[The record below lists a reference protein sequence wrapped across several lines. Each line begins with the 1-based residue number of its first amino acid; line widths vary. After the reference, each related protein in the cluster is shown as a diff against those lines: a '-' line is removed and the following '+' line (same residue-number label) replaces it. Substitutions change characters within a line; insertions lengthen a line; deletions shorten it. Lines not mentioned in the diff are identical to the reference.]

1 MNRKLQW
8 LLENIIII
16 KTFCSL
22 QDCDN
27 IMTMEYT
34 KILIYNQNKK
44 SILFQQNSI
53 LTIFL
58 IKNYIRVPQWN
69 FIFQFQLICNKQDIE
84 YRDTPPTTWNIEIL
98 NTFIEIRAYTSRTTS
113 SKQRVE
119 LITILG
125 LLFSKR
131 STNKTHQMCT
141 MKHVNTNYTE
151 IYLIISIRVTNP

>member
-1 MNRKLQW
+1 
-8 LLENIIII
+8 
-16 KTFCSL
+16 
-22 QDCDN
+22 
-27 IMTMEYT
+27 MTMEHI

-98 NTFIEIRAYTSRTTS
+98 NTFIEMRIHFKDYEFQITYRINHNT
-113 SKQRVE
+113 RV
-119 LITILG
+119 IIL
-125 LLFSKR
+125 
-131 STNKTHQMCT
+131 
-141 MKHVNTNYTE
+141 
-151 IYLIISIRVTNP
+151 